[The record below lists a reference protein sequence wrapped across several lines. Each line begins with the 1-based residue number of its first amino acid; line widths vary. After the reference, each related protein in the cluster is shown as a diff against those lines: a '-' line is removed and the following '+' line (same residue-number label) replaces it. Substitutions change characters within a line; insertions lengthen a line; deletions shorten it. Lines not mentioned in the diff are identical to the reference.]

1 MNQIQKGKVRWA
13 GAVACVLAV
22 TALVGCAHGP
32 ESGPATQPRAV
43 AAGAATMDIGLIAFN
58 DLHGNLEPPHIAVPI
73 RGAAGVERVP
83 AGGIAYLASAIAQL
97 KSRNPHHAVITAG
110 DMVGASPLVSA
121 LFLDEPTIEAVNHMQ
136 IDFSAVGNH
145 EFDRG
150 WQELLRLQQGGC
162 EKFTVREPCQIS
174 KPFEGARFGF
184 LAANTLRE
192 DGQPLLPATGIKR
205 FTQGGVTVTVGFIG
219 MTLKATPTMVSPS
232 GVKGLRFEDE
242 ASTANALIPQL
253 RAQGADVIVVAIHEG
268 GYTNAKVLE
277 QSCSGIN
284 GDIVPILE
292 RLDPAVDVVV
302 SGHTHQAYV
311 CDYGRVNPARPFLL
325 TSAGQYGSLVTEVAL
340 QVDLNTRRVVRKTAH
355 NHIVQGE
362 AFTGSQGLVALNLA
376 VPAFTADPFV
386 HQLVAR
392 YRAAA
397 EPLAQRPVGRA
408 SAPVLR
414 VRAASQESALG
425 NLIADAQLAATRA
438 PDRGGAQLSF
448 MNPGGLRADL
458 VPDAQGRLSYGQLFS
473 VQPFGN
479 NIMVRTYTGAQ
490 IRAVL
495 EQQFNGGTSRP
506 EAPRVLS
513 VSEGFGYRYD
523 LTQPAGS
530 RISHMALHGKPLQE
544 GDQVRVAIS
553 SFLASGGD
561 GFTVFSEGR
570 DTLGGDQ
577 DLDALEAYVRTQN
590 PVVPPATDRIQRVV
604 R

>member
-1 MNQIQKGKVRWA
+1 MIVKNASK
-13 GAVACVLAV
+13 AVAALAA
-22 TALVGCAHGP
+22 TLTLTTLLGCAHP
-32 ESGPATQPRAV
+32 SGSQAEANFV
-43 AAGAATMDIGLIAFN
+43 DIGLIAFN
-58 DLHGNLEPPHIAVPI
+58 DFHGNLEPPHIAIPI
-73 RGAAGVERVP
+73 RSQQGVERVP
-83 AGGIAYLASAIAQL
+83 AGGAAYLASAIAQL
-97 KSRNPHHAVITAG
+97 KARHPHHAVITAG
-110 DMVGASPLVSA
+110 DMVSASPLVSA

-174 KPFEGARFGF
+174 QPFEGAKFRF
-184 LAANTLRE
+184 LAANTVRE

-205 FTQGGVTVTVGFIG
+205 FTQGDATVAVGFIG
-219 MTLKATPTMVSPS
+219 MTLKATPTMVSPA

-242 ASTANALIPQL
+242 AATANALVPQL

-268 GYTNAKVLE
+268 GYTDAEVLGQE
-277 QSCSGIN
+277 CSGIN

-292 RLDPAVDVVV
+292 RLDPSVDVVV

-311 CDYGRVNPARPFLL
+311 CDYGRINPARPFLL
-325 TSAGQYGSLVTEVAL
+325 TSAGQYGALLTEVSL
-340 QVDLNTRRVVRKTAH
+340 RVDTATRQVVRKTAH

-362 AFTGSQGLVALNLA
+362 AFTGSQGLVPLNAA
-376 VPAFTADPFV
+376 VPAYPADPFV
-386 HQLVAR
+386 QQLVAR
-392 YRAAA
+392 YKAAA

-408 SAPVLR
+408 SAPLLR
-414 VRAASQESALG
+414 VRNEALESALG
-425 NLIADAQLAATRA
+425 NLVADAQLDATRA
-438 PDRGGAQLSF
+438 PQKGGAQLSF

-458 VPDAQGRLSYGQLFS
+458 VPDAQGQLRYGQLFS

-495 EQQFNGGTSRP
+495 EQQFAGGTSTP
-506 EAPRVLS
+506 QSPRVLS

-523 LTQPAGS
+523 LSQPAGS
-530 RISHMALHGKPLQE
+530 RISQMTLHGKPLE
-544 GDQVRVAIS
+544 DTAVVRVAIS

-561 GFTVFSEGR
+561 GFTVFMEGR
-570 DTLGGDQ
+570 DTTGGDL
-577 DLDALEAYVRTQN
+577 DLDVLEAYVLAHS
-590 PVVPPATDRIQRVV
+590 PIAPPLTNRIQRAP
-604 R
+604 